1 MNLPIPRGSGRVM
14 RHSTTRIH
22 PRPDCRRIYAW
33 TTHLRVFERHSR
45 SSQERGG
52 GGRQRGAGGVGVL
65 ENNAWVSPVGGMGRG
80 MPAERMGIPAE
91 RPAGRGTGEEE
102 GYLLEDVEEDPLQ
115 GENPPERLFSSIR
128 PFTGFLAPGPGAG
141 SGTYIRSR

>member
-1 MNLPIPRGSGRVM
+1 
-14 RHSTTRIH
+14 
-22 PRPDCRRIYAW
+22 
-33 TTHLRVFERHSR
+33 
-45 SSQERGG
+45 
-52 GGRQRGAGGVGVL
+52 VL
-65 ENNAWVSPVGGMGRG
+65 ENDARVSPVEGMGRG
-80 MPAERMGIPAE
+80 RPAGCMGISAE

-128 PFTGFLAPGPGAG
+128 PSPGFLAPGPGAG